1 MRTSVIRFIIT
12 ILISLRFCIPALAW
26 SEHPL
31 LVYPVLSSLLEL
43 KGKDPIIAKNLAAFL
58 MENEVE
64 LERMLSDYET
74 WAQQNLTYYAPL
86 PDELRFKATGNPDDI
101 IQRFLYAIR
110 LNPNV
115 KLRLYLHLLP
125 NEEVGDGITID
136 PRELTTLNDVSA
148 MIHTT
153 YVKIEEGELV
163 SPLRVLCTANDE
175 PDYGFDLGLFDDNN
189 TPYGAMYGFGNQ
201 PFGDPNLEYGSQ
213 APFHMGFYHEPK
225 IVFFFGPFLKKTMPE
240 FRISLFKALS
250 EFAFSSGNDYWGYR
264 FMGWGMHY
272 LGDLSMPYH
281 AAPLPGVSAFRM
293 IWTNIKAMLGF
304 PKSKNNAVQLVSN
317 RHSVLEQFQWQQ
329 LRDAYIKD
337 DDNHPMIAALHK
349 PIEYVEYTSDF
360 PVTIIAKES
369 VARAKMVDKSLKK
382 WMPHQLVSVPEF
394 ETPGSPELNRI
405 IDLTREE
412 KGEEAVE
419 NMTLLIADI
428 FRSYSMHIRSFYSS
442 IAKPEAETVAQA
454 VP

>member
-1 MRTSVIRFIIT
+1 
-12 ILISLRFCIPALAW
+12 
-26 SEHPL
+26 
-31 LVYPVLSSLLEL
+31 
-43 KGKDPIIAKNLAAFL
+43 
-58 MENEVE
+58 
-64 LERMLSDYET
+64 
-74 WAQQNLTYYAPL
+74 
-86 PDELRFKATGNPDDI
+86 
-101 IQRFLYAIR
+101 
-110 LNPNV
+110 
-115 KLRLYLHLLP
+115 
-125 NEEVGDGITID
+125 
-136 PRELTTLNDVSA
+136 
-148 MIHTT
+148 
-153 YVKIEEGELV
+153 
-163 SPLRVLCTANDE
+163 
-175 PDYGFDLGLFDDNN
+175 
-189 TPYGAMYGFGNQ
+189 
-201 PFGDPNLEYGSQ
+201 
-213 APFHMGFYHEPK
+213 
-225 IVFFFGPFLKKTMPE
+225 
-240 FRISLFKALS
+240 
-250 EFAFSSGNDYWGYR
+250 
-264 FMGWGMHY
+264 
-272 LGDLSMPYH
+272 
-281 AAPLPGVSAFRM
+281 
-293 IWTNIKAMLGF
+293 
-304 PKSKNNAVQLVSN
+304 
-317 RHSVLEQFQWQQ
+317 VLEQFQWQQ